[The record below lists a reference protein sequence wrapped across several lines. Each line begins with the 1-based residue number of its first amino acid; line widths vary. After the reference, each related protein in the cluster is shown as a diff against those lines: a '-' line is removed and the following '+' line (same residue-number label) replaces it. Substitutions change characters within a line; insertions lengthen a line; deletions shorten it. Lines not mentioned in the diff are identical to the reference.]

1 MCVRKFHEL
10 YEGLPE
16 FDPADASKL
25 SPERAEVIKWLC
37 EYIYSLSSP
46 RYVTLVFYI
55 LTMMV
60 KNGSFRS
67 TQNQYSDLG
76 LKELSE
82 QLFESEDLSI
92 KKPHHWTAVFNL
104 IGEIVEVVNY
114 KAIQKILIIIV
125 NKLPRIP
132 ANHTVNRKA
141 IQVIM
146 SREMAERSE
155 AKSAKRS
162 MVSKI
167 KI

>member
-16 FDPADASKL
+16 FDPADHNKL
-25 SPERAEVIKWLC
+25 SPERGEVIKWLC

-46 RYVTLVFYI
+46 RYVTLIFYI
-55 LTMMV
+55 LSMMV

-67 TQNQYSDLG
+67 SQNQYSDLG

-82 QLFESEDLSI
+82 QLFESEELTI
-92 KKPHHWTAVFNL
+92 KRPHHWIAVFNL

-125 NKLPRIP
+125 NNLRRIP
-132 ANHTVNRKA
+132 TNHSVNRKA
-141 IQVIM
+141 IQVYFF
-146 SREMAERSE
+146 SLQKTLWS
-155 AKSAKRS
+155 
-162 MVSKI
+162 VVP
-167 KI
+167 